1 MNQSVLLVEDDDAL
15 RDSLA
20 QTLEIEGI
28 TVIATAQFAQ
38 ARRVI
43 RANFNGVVLT
53 DIRMPGA
60 DGFDVLALARGVD
73 EELPVVMLTGE
84 ADVPM
89 AIRAMKEGAWEFL
102 EKPCSTDRLLEVL
115 GRALRARA
123 LALRSRASEQR
134 LRRGDLAAVNF
145 PGRSDASRDLR
156 RALRAAAEGRR
167 PVVLTGPAGVGKKQ
181 AAHTLFHLMDT
192 GGRFQA
198 ETVPLA
204 GNFALAP
211 DTRVLSLKRAERLGH
226 DDAARLN
233 AAGVDRANLRL
244 IAATQGAVPGWI
256 AARDPVEIAM
266 PSLADRAPDVSVIFE
281 ELLRMAARNADRDMP
296 PVTPDLLARVA
307 GRD

>member
-89 AIRAMKEGAWEFL
+89 AIRAMKE
-102 EKPCSTDRLLEVL
+102 
-115 GRALRARA
+115 
-123 LALRSRASEQR
+123 
-134 LRRGDLAAVNF
+134 
-145 PGRSDASRDLR
+145 
-156 RALRAAAEGRR
+156 
-167 PVVLTGPAGVGKKQ
+167 
-181 AAHTLFHLMDT
+181 
-192 GGRFQA
+192 
-198 ETVPLA
+198 
-204 GNFALAP
+204 
-211 DTRVLSLKRAERLGH
+211 
-226 DDAARLN
+226 
-233 AAGVDRANLRL
+233 
-244 IAATQGAVPGWI
+244 
-256 AARDPVEIAM
+256 
-266 PSLADRAPDVSVIFE
+266 
-281 ELLRMAARNADRDMP
+281 
-296 PVTPDLLARVA
+296 
-307 GRD
+307 